1 MPNKMFHPTDCRS
14 KVVHLTITGGSCD
27 GALGLGYPGPCCLL
41 PLGRGARLPGM
52 IRAGPTV
59 MNKQPHMGIMHA
71 VTNRIERLEIRFRIT
86 GAEREIRSG
95 HEGVEAISPLRLVEA
110 VGPLREL
117 PPKHHIPEFLRRL
130 QGERG
135 TTRDQ
140 RRSQAARRAG
150 RVAEEQKSGSPG

>member
-1 MPNKMFHPTDCRS
+1 MFHPTDCRS

-27 GALGLGYPGPCCLL
+27 GGGGGALGLGYAGPCCLL

-59 MNKQPHMGIMHA
+59 MSKQPHMGIMHA

-86 GAEREIRSG
+86 GADREIRSG

-130 QGERG
+130 QCGRG

-140 RRSQAARRAG
+140 RRSQAAHRAG